1 MRYWDYKRMYKK
13 TFYCSDITME
23 SYDRPLK
30 NIITELRTFM
40 GDERINENFKQYVIH
55 QKQTNIA
62 ILEMRELY

>member
-1 MRYWDYKRMYKK
+1 MYKK
-13 TFYCSDITME
+13 SFYCSDVTME

-30 NIITELRTFM
+30 TIITELRTFM